1 MYVSHAKTENLR
13 GTTSDRRKVE
23 FIVTYEASRWDG
35 RRSILDI
42 PIWSSSE
49 LQTRRG
55 ENLSSL
61 AFTRFLSLYLS
72 LSPRRTRTFIYFDS
86 ALLYKESTSW
96 KGFLYNRIKL
106 IHCKM

>member
-49 LQTRRG
+49 LQTRRE

-61 AFTRFLSLYLS
+61 VQYLLASPLS
-72 LSPRRTRTFIYFDS
+72 LSS
-86 ALLYKESTSW
+86 AYSHFRLL
-96 KGFLYNRIKL
+96 R
-106 IHCKM
+106 HCLALQGINLLKRLSVQ

>member
-1 MYVSHAKTENLR
+1 MYVSHAKTEKLR

-61 AFTRFLSLYLS
+61 VQYLLASSLSLAYSHFHLLRLCLALQGINLFKRLS
-72 LSPRRTRTFIYFDS
+72 VQ
-86 ALLYKESTSW
+86 
-96 KGFLYNRIKL
+96 
-106 IHCKM
+106 

>member
-1 MYVSHAKTENLR
+1 MYVSHAKTEKLR

-61 AFTRFLSLYLS
+61 VQYLLASS

-86 ALLYKESTSW
+86 VLLYKE
-96 KGFLYNRIKL
+96 
-106 IHCKM
+106 